1 MKPWTYFSSRR
12 FCWQMFFGLVV
23 LAVILA
29 AGRAH
34 GQEATEKGEA
44 WQKALPHIQQAERES
59 LTAIDEAVADV
70 NRRFDDAAPK
80 IRPWVEDLLGLWGK
94 LDFVVGSTQNFL
106 NGAAGIF
113 DDLLGTKLGKVAGE
127 DRFATMARSSFTE
140 KILDPADMEDAIKAA
155 VKTYDAKLDAISAKL
170 FVAINA
176 DVPDADMPS
185 SAPAIAVNLPKG
197 IFRHIDAALKDATDA
212 ATGDFLLFVG
222 KELASQVGGNILAG
236 TLMGGGAAAGHEMV
250 HTGYPA
256 TDLAGAAVGFV
267 AGMVVSYGI
276 DKIQEFAGHDP
287 VGTLAVKVGDRLVV
301 ARDAILK
308 GNDNTGRNYSV
319 FVLNRLVHRDTWAR
333 AACGQAV
340 LDMQARTDLGLNGCS
355 RLLTSSGC
363 TPCGP
368 PCGRRST
375 VSQPP
380 YPPGFFGTWWRINQ
394 RMNWSRSPGRGSR

>member
-1 MKPWTYFSSRR
+1 MDLFQQPAILLADVL
-12 FCWQMFFGLVV
+12 GLVV

-222 KELASQVGGNILAG
+222 KELANNFDL
-236 TLMGGGAAAGHEMV
+236 TL
-250 HTGYPA
+250 
-256 TDLAGAAVGFV
+256 F
-267 AGMVVSYGI
+267 S
-276 DKIQEFAGHDP
+276 
-287 VGTLAVKVGDRLVV
+287 
-301 ARDAILK
+301 
-308 GNDNTGRNYSV
+308 
-319 FVLNRLVHRDTWAR
+319 
-333 AACGQAV
+333 
-340 LDMQARTDLGLNGCS
+340 
-355 RLLTSSGC
+355 
-363 TPCGP
+363 
-368 PCGRRST
+368 
-375 VSQPP
+375 
-380 YPPGFFGTWWRINQ
+380 
-394 RMNWSRSPGRGSR
+394 